1 MDPSEAQARS
11 IIAAALI
18 SRGAVEIPA
27 IPPGGRLGTPDE
39 AGMRLRELT
48 DYVYRILATDAPE

>member
-1 MDPSEAQARS
+1 MDPLEVQAKA

-27 IPPGGRLGTPDE
+27 IPPGRQRTPDE

-48 DYVYRILATDAPE
+48 DYVYRILATEVAE